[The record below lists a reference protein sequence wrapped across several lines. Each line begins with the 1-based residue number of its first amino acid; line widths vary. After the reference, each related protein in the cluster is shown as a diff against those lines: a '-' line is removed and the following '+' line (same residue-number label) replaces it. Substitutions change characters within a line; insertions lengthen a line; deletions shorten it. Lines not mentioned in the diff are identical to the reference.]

1 MPLNILRG
9 LFRGASRGVMTGKRG
24 NKNFYKGRGVR
35 NPGYHTRRGAKT
47 PDLQHP
53 CPAARWP
60 YSSVGGAMVFYF
72 SGCGFKSHP
81 GQSFSLSLGGPNSMS
96 KANDQVNV
104 GGYRIVYKKVP
115 QFIVP
120 DLTGFELK
128 PYVSYKSPKVE
139 IPPPTAESL
148 LTSIKENIHLIKYRE
163 TP

>member
-35 NPGYHTRRGAKT
+35 NPGYHTRRGAK
-47 PDLQHP
+47 L
-53 CPAARWP
+53 
-60 YSSVGGAMVFYF
+60 
-72 SGCGFKSHP
+72 
-81 GQSFSLSLGGPNSMS
+81 
-96 KANDQVNV
+96 
-104 GGYRIVYKKVP
+104 
-115 QFIVP
+115 
-120 DLTGFELK
+120 LK

>member
-1 MPLNILRG
+1 MPLNIIRG
-9 LFRGASRGVMTGKRG
+9 LFRGATRGVMTGKRG

-35 NPGYHTRRGAKT
+35 PPGYHTRR
-47 PDLQHP
+47 
-53 CPAARWP
+53 
-60 YSSVGGAMVFYF
+60 
-72 SGCGFKSHP
+72 
-81 GQSFSLSLGGPNSMS
+81 
-96 KANDQVNV
+96 

-115 QFIVP
+115 EFIVP

-148 LTSIKENIHLIKYRE
+148 LTSIKENIHVLKYRE